1 MKLKLLEADEEFT
14 ITDEERIV
22 RKELKEIVKYMRQK
36 GMIPVHEKTD
46 YSILSLRKALQ
57 ISNISNLSKIVPSG
71 AFRMSYHAKTNK
83 YILSAWIRLCQI
95 KENNN
100 DIKTKFEKKY
110 TKNLINEIKNI
121 MCENNPHIQ
130 KEL

>member
-46 YSILSLRKALQ
+46 DSILSLR
-57 ISNISNLSKIVPSG
+57 
-71 AFRMSYHAKTNK
+71 
-83 YILSAWIRLCQI
+83 
-95 KENNN
+95 
-100 DIKTKFEKKY
+100 
-110 TKNLINEIKNI
+110 
-121 MCENNPHIQ
+121 
-130 KEL
+130 